1 MAPNAAILAAEL
13 RQEAAEARDLAS
25 TLEDQASIADLLNYA
40 RALESDAADCEGG
53 SEGGVVQFEREI
65 RGCRPSM
72 AAEEEKLQR
81 RGRR

>member
-1 MAPNAAILAAEL
+1 MIANAVILAAEL

-53 SEGGVVQFEREI
+53 SAGGVVQLEREI
-65 RGCRPSM
+65 RGFRPSM
-72 AAEEEKLQR
+72 AAEEEKVQR
-81 RGRR
+81 RGLR